1 MKPLIAITLFIL
13 GNSLFSQSLQSG
25 LIFPKSV
32 EDAYCCIYVA
42 KDGFKVYDKPNG
54 KLIGL
59 ITSKDDSFSAFF
71 TDHSTKKISELNHD
85 DLFQVGYDIAA
96 IPFFER
102 KNGFVRILNKNHN
115 YWLKESEVKLQSFEL
130 VEWQRFLAENAN
142 NVLGFYA
149 NEPGLNL
156 REKPTTDSKV
166 IMTLKTD
173 NQQIVPTN
181 EHKGL
186 WTKVKVIIT
195 KEHVCE
201 TSLSEKENFVKIK
214 EGWIK
219 IMDDGGM
226 PNVHFYARG
235 C

>member
-1 MKPLIAITLFIL
+1 MKSLITITLFIL

-25 LIFPKSV
+25 LIFPGSV
-32 EDAYCCIYVA
+32 EDAYCCIYIP
-42 KDGFKVYDKPNG
+42 KNGFKVYDKPNG
-54 KLIGL
+54 KLIGT
-59 ITSKDDSFSAFF
+59 ITNKDNSFSAFF
-71 TDHSTKKISELNHD
+71 TDHSTKKISELSPD
-85 DLFQVGYDIAA
+85 DLYQVGYEIYSL
-96 IPFFER
+96 PFFDR
-102 KNGFVRILNKNHN
+102 KNGFVRILNKKDN
-115 YWLKESEVKLQSFEL
+115 YWLKESEVKSQSFEL

-142 NVLGFYA
+142 EVLGFYA

-156 REKPTTDSKV
+156 REKPTTDSKI

-195 KEHVCE
+195 KEQICE
-201 TSLSEKENFVKIK
+201 TSLTEQENLVEIK
-214 EGWIK
+214 EGWVK
-219 IMDDGGM
+219 ILDDGGL

>member
-1 MKPLIAITLFIL
+1 MKSLISITLFIL

-25 LIFPKSV
+25 LIFPTSV
-32 EDAYCCIYVA
+32 EDVYCCIYVA

-54 KLIGL
+54 KLIGS
-59 ITSKDDSFSAFF
+59 ITSKDNSFSAFF
-71 TDHSTKKISELNHD
+71 IDNLTQNKSELSHE
-85 DLFQVGYDIAA
+85 DLYQVGYEIYS

-102 KNGFVRILNKNHN
+102 KNGFIGILNKKEN
-115 YWLKESEVKLQSFEL
+115 YWLKESEVKSQSFEF

-142 NVLGFYA
+142 EVLGFYA

-156 REKPTTDSKV
+156 REKSTTDSKI
-166 IMTLKTD
+166 IMPLKSD
-173 NQQIVPTN
+173 MQQIIPTN

-201 TSLSEKENFVKIK
+201 TSLSELENFVEIK

-219 IMDDGGM
+219 ILDDGGM